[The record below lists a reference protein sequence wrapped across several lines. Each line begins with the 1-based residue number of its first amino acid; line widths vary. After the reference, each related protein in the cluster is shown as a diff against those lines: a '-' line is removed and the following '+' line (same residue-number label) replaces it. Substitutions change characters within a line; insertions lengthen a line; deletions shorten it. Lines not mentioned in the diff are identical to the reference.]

1 MLNDSI
7 LIISHMGFLNK
18 WKFWYQW
25 IDIVISSQ
33 NKYLDISTYSWSS
46 NNQFIDYYFYVHI
59 LYVLVHIMKI

>member
-33 NKYLDISTYSWSS
+33 NKYLDISTYS
-46 NNQFIDYYFYVHI
+46 
-59 LYVLVHIMKI
+59 